1 MILDTFTKEEL
12 LSTLI
17 KVIPIFKQRA
27 KSYLTYNA
35 KELAKKLKSGI
46 YKKCI
51 TGVVDGQRYYYNVI
65 YFGDKKNVDVANGY
79 LQTVVQVGKRNLVI
93 EFSEF
98 EDPNSTDG
106 SYIKILTEHF
116 LTRFC
121 ERMGLSMENMSAIEK
136 AHAFANMESGY
147 YSSTV
152 LGDFVKKYEKTRLEA
167 RFLET
172 TPFKT
177 WYASSSRGD
186 IAIVEQYGTIP
197 VWRTF
202 ISREMLFENQVNDP
216 TYKMIKE
223 MSEKQIKE
231 ADVYVPDFIF
241 EDYNRAQKK

>member
-241 EDYNRAQKK
+241 EDYRAQKK

>member
-79 LQTVVQVGKRNLVI
+79 LQTVVQVGKRNVVI

>member
-1 MILDTFTKEEL
+1 
-12 LSTLI
+12 
-17 KVIPIFKQRA
+17 
-27 KSYLTYNA
+27 
-35 KELAKKLKSGI
+35 
-46 YKKCI
+46 
-51 TGVVDGQRYYYNVI
+51 
-65 YFGDKKNVDVANGY
+65 
-79 LQTVVQVGKRNLVI
+79 
-93 EFSEF
+93 
-98 EDPNSTDG
+98 
-106 SYIKILTEHF
+106 
-116 LTRFC
+116 
-121 ERMGLSMENMSAIEK
+121 MENMSAIEK

-231 ADVYVPDFIF
+231 ADVYVPDFLF
-241 EDYNRAQKK
+241 EDYRAQKK

>member
-98 EDPNSTDG
+98 EDPNSIDG

-231 ADVYVPDFIF
+231 ADVYVPDFLF
-241 EDYNRAQKK
+241 EDYRAQKK

>member
-1 MILDTFTKEEL
+1 M
-12 LSTLI
+12 
-17 KVIPIFKQRA
+17 
-27 KSYLTYNA
+27 TYNA

-241 EDYNRAQKK
+241 KDYRAQKK

>member
-98 EDPNSTDG
+98 EDPNYTDG

-231 ADVYVPDFIF
+231 ADVYVPDFLF
-241 EDYNRAQKK
+241 EDYRAQKK

>member
-241 EDYNRAQKK
+241 KDYRAQKK

>member
-231 ADVYVPDFIF
+231 ADVYVPDFLF
-241 EDYNRAQKK
+241 EDYRAQKK